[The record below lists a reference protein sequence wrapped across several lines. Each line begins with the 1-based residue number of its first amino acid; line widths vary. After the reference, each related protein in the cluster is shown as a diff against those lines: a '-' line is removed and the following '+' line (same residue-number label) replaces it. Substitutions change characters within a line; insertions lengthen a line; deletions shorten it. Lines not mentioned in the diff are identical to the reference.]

1 VGVFAHEIAGS
12 EGRGFALLASL
23 LSLAAGCAG
32 ESATRKPCPSQ
43 AWVGQCQLH
52 DLTKVEEREMPMPYV
67 VYEAIYT
74 PQANAEY
81 PQFTPGDV
89 RIRFGTPAVHEFAL
103 VDHLKPQ
110 RIVACR
116 AAAAPVTCLPEEVI
130 ADVRPFDPEQA
141 TAAAAPSI
149 VGCAAID
156 AASEQ
161 DRLARTR
168 IEGGAISE
176 RFTFGEGSAALSPD
190 ATDSAREVAKR
201 MAADPNLECLGLVG
215 QNTPG
220 EPISL
225 SEARARAVKQLL
237 ISLGVDSRR
246 LLTIAAN
253 ASVSGGGSKAAP
265 AIDPESRR
273 VSLRVLLQTS
283 AKPAP

>member
-1 VGVFAHEIAGS
+1 L
-12 EGRGFALLASL
+12 R
-23 LSLAAGCAG
+23 
-32 ESATRKPCPSQ
+32 
-43 AWVGQCQLH
+43 
-52 DLTKVEEREMPMPYV
+52 DLRKVEEREMPMPYV
-67 VYEAIYT
+67 VYEAIYS
-74 PQANAEY
+74 PQANAEF
-81 PQFTPGDV
+81 PQFTPADV

-116 AAAAPVTCLPEEVI
+116 AAAAPVTCLPEEVS

-141 TAAAAPSI
+141 AAAAAPSI

-161 DRLARTR
+161 DRIARTR
-168 IEGGAISE
+168 VEGSVLSE

-190 ATDSAREVAKR
+190 AEGSAREVAKR

-215 QNTPG
+215 QNTRG

-253 ASVSGGGSKAAP
+253 ANVSGGGSQAAP

-283 AKPAP
+283 PKPAP